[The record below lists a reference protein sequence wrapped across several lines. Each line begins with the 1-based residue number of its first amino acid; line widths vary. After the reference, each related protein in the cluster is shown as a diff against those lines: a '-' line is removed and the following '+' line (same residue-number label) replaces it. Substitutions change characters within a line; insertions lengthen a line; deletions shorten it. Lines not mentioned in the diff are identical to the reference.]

1 MLKESRYVRLANTM
15 YRVLRNS
22 RIPLFLHRKSNHVFT
37 MWQHV
42 ILLAI
47 RQYEGKSYRM
57 FTEWLVEAYYLRLF
71 LGLSRIPHF
80 TTLQKFTDRINNSL
94 LEKIIS
100 SFIVISGTKHIFVG
114 IDSTGFKITH
124 ASQYYTDRT
133 GLRRKYAK
141 LSIGADVL
149 QQIICNIRIRRAPTR
164 HDNID
169 FKPIITKTS
178 GILPVSVVAAD
189 KGYDSEDNHLL
200 VRENLHAFSIIPAR
214 YEHVP
219 IWRTHGKYRKR
230 MKRGYSKLLYNQRNK
245 DETIMSVIKRL
256 FGEHI
261 MSRLTRTQN
270 RELLFRCITYNM
282 HRLTNL
288 IILMMFSTKPENT
301 KFYMLSFYL
310 LKCKLFPSEFRHII
324 ILQIYCII

>member
-1 MLKESRYVRLANTM
+1 M

-37 MWQHV
+37 MWQHLV
-42 ILLAI
+42 LLTI

-57 FTEWLVEAYYLRLF
+57 FVEWLIEAHYLRLF

-80 TTLQKFTDRINNSL
+80 TTLQKFTDRINNAL
-94 LEKIIS
+94 LERIIS
-100 SFIVISGTKHIFVG
+100 SFIVISGIKRVFVG

-149 QQIICNIRIRRAPTR
+149 QQIICTIKIRRAPAR

-169 FKPIITKTS
+169 FTPIITRTS
-178 GILPVSVVAAD
+178 DILPLSVVTGD
-189 KGYDSEDNHLL
+189 KAYDSEDNHLL
-200 VRENLHAFSIIPAR
+200 VREDLHAFSVIPAR

-219 IWRTHGKYRKR
+219 IWRTYGKYRKQ

-256 FGEHI
+256 FGEHL
-261 MSRLTRTQN
+261 MSRLIRTQN
-270 RELLFRCITYNM
+270 RELSFRCITYNV

-288 IILMMFSTKPENT
+288 IILMMFSTKPT
-301 KFYMLSFYL
+301 S
-310 LKCKLFPSEFRHII
+310 
-324 ILQIYCII
+324 

>member
-1 MLKESRYVRLANTM
+1 
-15 YRVLRNS
+15 
-22 RIPLFLHRKSNHVFT
+22 
-37 MWQHV
+37 
-42 ILLAI
+42 
-47 RQYEGKSYRM
+47 M

-71 LGLSRIPHF
+71 LELSRIPHF

-100 SFIVISGTKHIFVG
+100 SFIVISGTKHIFAG

-141 LSIGADVL
+141 LSIGADLL
-149 QQIICNIRIRRAPTR
+149 QQIICKIRIRRAPTR

-169 FKPIITKTS
+169 FKPIITRTS
-178 GILPVSVVAAD
+178 NILPLSVVTAD
-189 KGYDSEDNHLL
+189 KGYDSEDNHQL
-200 VRENLHAFSIIPAR
+200 VREELHAFSVIPAR

-219 IWRTHGKYRKR
+219 IWRTYGMFRKQ
-230 MKRGYSKLLYNQRNK
+230 MKRGYSKLLYNHRNK

-256 FGEHI
+256 FGEHL
-261 MSRLTRTQN
+261 MSSLTRTQN
-270 RELLFRCITYNM
+270 RELSFRCITYNM

-288 IILMMFSTKPENT
+288 VILMMFSTKPAHSYRY
-301 KFYMLSFYL
+301 FYA
-310 LKCKLFPSEFRHII
+310 
-324 ILQIYCII
+324 